1 MNAMKPS
8 NLSMQVCELA
18 KEAGKLMQERPQEI
32 ESKGG
37 NSNWVTDRDKIIQDF
52 LMEKL
57 GCLLPGSAFL
67 GEESEAWD
75 IAGGEIWI
83 VDPIDGT
90 ANFIRD
96 LGASVV
102 SIALMKNQTLELG
115 VVYNPFRNE
124 MFYAE
129 KGCGAY
135 LNGKQIRVSNRD
147 FAHSVLFSA
156 MSVYDKTH
164 ARACMNIISRI
175 YDESDDFRRFGS
187 AAFELSQMA
196 AGRGELYFEMRL
208 APWDAAAAALLI
220 EEAGGCWECLYHDKF
235 CIDHLFPFIAA
246 NSRKNFE
253 KLRAIVV
260 SEIPVIPYDA
270 PLL

>member
-8 NLSMQVCELA
+8 NLTMQVYELA

-135 LNGKQIRVSNRD
+135 LNG
-147 FAHSVLFSA
+147 
-156 MSVYDKTH
+156 
-164 ARACMNIISRI
+164 
-175 YDESDDFRRFGS
+175 
-187 AAFELSQMA
+187 
-196 AGRGELYFEMRL
+196 
-208 APWDAAAAALLI
+208 
-220 EEAGGCWECLYHDKF
+220 
-235 CIDHLFPFIAA
+235 
-246 NSRKNFE
+246 
-253 KLRAIVV
+253 
-260 SEIPVIPYDA
+260 
-270 PLL
+270 